1 MKSLV
6 DSVDSVTDVIPSVAA
21 DAHATTV
28 KLHAVPQQRAEVAEV
43 ADLPAPRVTT
53 GFWGVAKLTVDVLAA
68 FFLVVL
74 ALPVLLAIAVAVK
87 LDGGPV
93 FYKQTR
99 VGRHGDEFK
108 MIKFRSMVVDADA
121 KRTVLEAVNEG
132 AGPLFK
138 MKRDP
143 RVTRVG
149 GVLRRYSLDELPQ
162 LLNVLNGTMSLIG
175 PRPALPK
182 EVAAYPARARRRLVV
197 RPGMTGLWQVSGRSD
212 LSWDESI
219 SLDLR
224 YVDEWTP
231 KMELKIIAGTAGA
244 VIGAKGAY

>member
-1 MKSLV
+1 MTS
-6 DSVDSVTDVIPSVAA
+6 
-21 DAHATTV
+21 
-28 KLHAVPQQRAEVAEV
+28 
-43 ADLPAPRVTT
+43 
-53 GFWGVAKLTVDVLAA
+53 GFWGVVKLTIDVLAA

-74 ALPVLLAIAVAVK
+74 ALPVLVAIAVAVK
-87 LDGGPV
+87 FDGGPV

-99 VGRHGDEFK
+99 VGRDGDEFK

-162 LLNVLNGTMSLIG
+162 LFNVLNGTMSLIG

-231 KMELKIIAGTAGA
+231 SMELKIIAGTAGA
-244 VIGAKGAY
+244 VIGARGAY